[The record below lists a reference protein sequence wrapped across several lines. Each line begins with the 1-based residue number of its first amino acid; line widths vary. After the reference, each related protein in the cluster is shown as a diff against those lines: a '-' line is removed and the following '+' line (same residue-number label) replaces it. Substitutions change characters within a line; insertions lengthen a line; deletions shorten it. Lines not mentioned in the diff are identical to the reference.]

1 MKVDTTIN
9 LLVMVLM
16 AARAYG
22 ITCSS
27 LFGNETDMLSL
38 LEFKNAIS
46 ADPQQALMSWNE
58 STHICNWEGVRCRM
72 KNPHRVTSLDL
83 EHQGLV
89 GQISPSLAN
98 LTFLKTLILLD
109 NSFTDPPF
117 PCNNTLQ
124 GGIPSFSNC
133 SSLKVLLLNGNHLAG
148 QIPIGWPSKLEDMN
162 LSANNLTGIL
172 PASLANLTM
181 LNDFRCLFNN
191 IKGVIP
197 NEFAKFRRLH
207 IFYVG
212 INRLSGRFPQAML
225 NLSTLVDLSLTQNSF
240 TGEVPSDIGN
250 YLPKLQRLFL
260 ASNFFQWHIP
270 PSLVNASKLSQI
282 DISRNNFTGVMP
294 DSIGKLSKL
303 YWLNLELNKLEAH
316 ENQDWEFMHS
326 LASCSHLRVFSLNG
340 NVFKGH
346 VPSSLGN
353 LSVKLETLNLGANK
367 LSWSFPF
374 GIENFLNLIHLT
386 LGINQLTGVVPG
398 WIGSLKKLQSID
410 LSDNNFTG
418 FIPTS
423 LSNLSL
429 LGNLYLSHNNSDG
442 PIPPSLG
449 ILQMLQAFYAS
460 NNNLHGRIPK
470 EIFIIQT
477 IIAIDLSFNNLDR
490 VPVDFGNA
498 RQLLYLSLSS
508 NKLSGDIPNTLGNV
522 ESLQY
527 IMLDSNIFSGSIPTS
542 LVNIRGLKFLNFYNN
557 NLSGSIPMSLGN
569 LQLLEQLDLSFNH
582 LEGEVPTNGIF
593 KNVTAMWLG
602 ENQGLCGGILEL
614 QLQACSIMHSNSTK
628 HKLFVVLKVVIPMV
642 FMVSLAMVILI
653 LLSRGKKKTKSMI
666 LPSFHREFPK
676 VSFLDIVRATKG
688 FSPSNII
695 GRGRYGCVYEG
706 KLFQDGNFVAIKV
719 FNMETRGSTKS
730 FITECNALR
739 GARHR
744 NLVSIV
750 TACSSIDSSGND
762 VKALV
767 YKLMPRGDLHRV
779 LYSTQDYKESSG
791 LIHMIVPQRLSIVVD
806 VTDAL
811 EYLHHNNQGTIVHC
825 DMKPKNILLDE
836 NMTAHV
842 GDFGL
847 ARFKVDSAVSPS
859 DDLYLTSSVAINGTI
874 GYIAPECATGG
885 HVSIASDVYSFGIVI
900 LEIFL
905 RKSPTDGMYRD
916 GLDIAKFVEMNFP
929 GRISQ
934 IVEPELLQDQ
944 PEFPKQTPVVTKRN
958 NLDCL
963 ISVLSIG
970 LCCTKLSQNE
980 RPNMQE
986 VAASLHGI
994 KES

>member
-72 KNPHRVTSLDL
+72 KNPHRVTTLDL
-83 EHQGLV
+83 EHQ
-89 GQISPSLAN
+89 
-98 LTFLKTLILLD
+98 D
-109 NSFTDPPF
+109 
-117 PCNNTLQ
+117 
-124 GGIPSFSNC
+124 
-133 SSLKVLLLNGNHLAG
+133 
-148 QIPIGWPSKLEDMN
+148 
-162 LSANNLTGIL
+162 
-172 PASLANLTM
+172 
-181 LNDFRCLFNN
+181 
-191 IKGVIP
+191 
-197 NEFAKFRRLH
+197 
-207 IFYVG
+207 
-212 INRLSGRFPQAML
+212 
-225 NLSTLVDLSLTQNSF
+225 
-240 TGEVPSDIGN
+240 
-250 YLPKLQRLFL
+250 
-260 ASNFFQWHIP
+260 
-270 PSLVNASKLSQI
+270 
-282 DISRNNFTGVMP
+282 
-294 DSIGKLSKL
+294 
-303 YWLNLELNKLEAH
+303 
-316 ENQDWEFMHS
+316 
-326 LASCSHLRVFSLNG
+326 
-340 NVFKGH
+340 
-346 VPSSLGN
+346 
-353 LSVKLETLNLGANK
+353 
-367 LSWSFPF
+367 
-374 GIENFLNLIHLT
+374 
-386 LGINQLTGVVPG
+386 
-398 WIGSLKKLQSID
+398 
-410 LSDNNFTG
+410 
-418 FIPTS
+418 
-423 LSNLSL
+423 
-429 LGNLYLSHNNSDG
+429 
-442 PIPPSLG
+442 
-449 ILQMLQAFYAS
+449 
-460 NNNLHGRIPK
+460 
-470 EIFIIQT
+470 
-477 IIAIDLSFNNLDR
+477 
-490 VPVDFGNA
+490 
-498 RQLLYLSLSS
+498 
-508 NKLSGDIPNTLGNV
+508 
-522 ESLQY
+522 
-527 IMLDSNIFSGSIPTS
+527 
-542 LVNIRGLKFLNFYNN
+542 
-557 NLSGSIPMSLGN
+557 
-569 LQLLEQLDLSFNH
+569 
-582 LEGEVPTNGIF
+582 
-593 KNVTAMWLG
+593 
-602 ENQGLCGGILEL
+602 
-614 QLQACSIMHSNSTK
+614 STK

-653 LLSRGKKKTKSMI
+653 LLSRGKKKTKSMF

-676 VSFLDIVRATKG
+676 VSFLDIVRATEG

-695 GRGRYGCVYEG
+695 GRGRYGSVYEG

-744 NLVSIV
+744 NLVSIL

-779 LYSTQDYKESSG
+779 LYSTQVYKESS
-791 LIHMIVPQRLSIVVD
+791 
-806 VTDAL
+806 
-811 EYLHHNNQGTIVHC
+811 
-825 DMKPKNILLDE
+825 
-836 NMTAHV
+836 
-842 GDFGL
+842 
-847 ARFKVDSAVSPS
+847 
-859 DDLYLTSSVAINGTI
+859 
-874 GYIAPECATGG
+874 ECATGG

-994 KES
+994 KEAYLRGNQD